1 MTKTI
6 QSREEYFIQL
16 TDEEVAELGLKQG
29 DEFDVS
35 PTDDGGFFFKKLE
48 EIELDFNEFPRE
60 ILEFLIKESCEK
72 NVPVNKIIRDALKA
86 FLDKDPALDNIDAE

>member
-1 MTKTI
+1 MIKTI

-29 DEFDVS
+29 DEFEVT
-35 PTDDGGFFFKKLE
+35 PTDDGGFFYKKLE
-48 EIELDFNEFPRE
+48 EIDLDLNEFPRE

-72 NVPVNKIIRDALKA
+72 KIPVSSIIRNALK
-86 FLDKDPALDNIDAE
+86 NILG